1 MNMKKIVAS
10 ASALALTA
18 AVAVGGT
25 LAWLQAETN
34 TVKNTFTVGN
44 VAITLTEKDQSG
56 AVKDA
61 TDTYQDVSFK
71 VSPGTP
77 VKKEADIGVTAGS
90 EACYVFVK
98 VTKGS
103 TFSANFSEPV
113 MDSAWT
119 ALGEGYEGIYY
130 ADVNAETAAEGT
142 SFNVL
147 ANDQLTVLGTAS
159 EDTIDANTTLSFQAY
174 AIQSAGIEAA
184 DDKTAVQ
191 VAWETVS
198 APANAD

>member
-44 VAITLTEKDQSG
+44 VAITLTEYDQDNNL
-56 AVKDA
+56 KDA
-61 TDTYQDVSFK
+61 TGTDQDVSFK
-71 VSPGTP
+71 VSPGMP
-77 VKKEADIGVTAGS
+77 VTKAADIGVTAGS

-113 MDSAWT
+113 MDDAWT

-130 ADVNAETAAEGT
+130 ADVNAVTAQAGT

-147 ANDQLTVLGTAS
+147 ADDQLTVLGTAS

-174 AIQSAGIEAA
+174 AIQSAGIEAK
-184 DDKTAVQ
+184 DGKTAPE
-191 VAWETVS
+191 VAWDIVS
-198 APANAD
+198 DEG